1 CLISSFSSSAG
12 TFCAVSVRKI
22 NSFFSSCFKKAII
35 TDSARAS
42 LRDFFHAQIGQ
53 KRFLHVFPLCCFF
66 FSNVSSATI
75 IMNVLHSFTS
85 SNVFSETIFS
95 DTSFSI
101 KYSYILFF
109 LFFIVY
115 LSIMSCF
122 FLFFTV

>member
-1 CLISSFSSSAG
+1 
-12 TFCAVSVRKI
+12 
-22 NSFFSSCFKKAII
+22 
-35 TDSARAS
+35 DSARAS

-85 SNVFSETIFS
+85 SNVFSDTRFS

-101 KYSYILFF
+101 KYANSTFLHFFFMYLYIILYFLLFF
-109 LFFIVY
+109 LI
-115 LSIMSCF
+115 
-122 FLFFTV
+122 FLFIHY